1 MRQDIWLLIASFVKQ
16 QEAIIIKTFH
26 KFGSEAKLGREHS
39 SANVMTFCFNF
50 YKALLS
56 LLT

>member
-1 MRQDIWLLIASFVKQ
+1 MRQAIWLLIASFVKQ
-16 QEAIIIKTFH
+16 HEAIIAKTLH
-26 KFGSEAKLGREHS
+26 KFGGEAKLCREHS

-56 LLT
+56 SGT